1 MSDVEVRTVKVSAYL
16 PTEGYGVEVSYECP
30 PKARY

>member
-1 MSDVEVRTVKVSAYL
+1 MRGLEVRTVKVSAYL
-16 PTEGYGVEVSYECP
+16 PTVGYGVEDSYECL